1 MMDKNK
7 CRNSR
12 WKMSEKDGSGGGGNG
27 GTDLSLLFAVRDER
41 DRVR

>member
-12 WKMSEKDGSGGGGNG
+12 WKMSEKDGSGGGGKG
-27 GTDLSLLFAVRDER
+27 GDLSLLFAVRDER